1 MRDAKRRIFCDKN
14 NKIMSHYQF
23 LACVIQ
29 KKNPVGN
36 VYSQR
41 DFFFSAQII
50 YKAGFL
56 DDYSTLQANIRKR
69 FYKYRNKMVTN
80 SGIKP
85 SQIRE

>member
-14 NKIMSHYQF
+14 NEIMSHYQF

-29 KKNPVGN
+29 KNPVGN
-36 VYSQR
+36 IHSQR

-56 DDYSTLQANIRKR
+56 DDYSPLQANIRKR
-69 FYKYRNKMVTN
+69 FYKYRNKTVTN
-80 SGIKP
+80 SGIKC

>member
-14 NKIMSHYQF
+14 NEIMSHYQF
-23 LACVIQ
+23 LVCVI

-36 VYSQR
+36 IHSQR

-56 DDYSTLQANIRKR
+56 DDYSPFASKHMEAFL
-69 FYKYRNKMVTN
+69 
-80 SGIKP
+80 
-85 SQIRE
+85 QIRE